1 MNESK
6 KSHGERT
13 QMRYIGNAERLAEVL
28 KQTSESLDANA
39 AVVVLLRATNQDFQV
54 LFVKRAE
61 KSGDPWS
68 GQTALP
74 GGKRNPE
81 DRNLKETAF
90 RETLEETRINL
101 FEGCRFLGA
110 MEVET
115 TQKPEM
121 NILPFVVLLEKEQAI
136 KLNEELTE
144 YFWVPLKEL
153 AKHKGTVK
161 FSFGEYSAY
170 IIENHII
177 WGLTY
182 KIMHNLLLLSSSIKE
197 EKPRED

>member
-1 MNESK
+1 M
-6 KSHGERT
+6 GF
-13 QMRYIGNAERLAEVL
+13 IGNAERLAEML
-28 KQTSESLDANA
+28 KQTSENLDANA
-39 AVVVLLRATNQDFQV
+39 AVVVLLSAADQDFQV

-61 KSGDPWS
+61 KSSDPWS

-81 DRNLKETAF
+81 DRNLKETVV
-90 RETLEETRINL
+90 RETLEETSINL
-101 FEGCRFLGA
+101 LWGCRFLGA
-110 MEVET
+110 LEPVRS

-121 NILPFVVLLEKEQAI
+121 KILPFVILLEKEQVI

-144 YFWVPLKEL
+144 YFWTPLKEL

-161 FSFGEYSAY
+161 FSFGEFPAY

-182 KIMHNLLLLSSSIKE
+182 KIMQNLLSLSSSIKKE
-197 EKPRED
+197 RPREG

>member
-1 MNESK
+1 MTLKEPQ
-6 KSHGERT
+6 GRT
-13 QMRYIGNAERLAEVL
+13 EMSYIGNAERLTKML

-74 GGKRNPE
+74 GGKRDPE
-81 DRNLKETAF
+81 DRNLKETVV
-90 RETLEETRINL
+90 RETFEETSINL
-101 FEGCRFLGA
+101 LEGCRFLGA
-110 MEVET
+110 MEPVRS

-121 NILPFVVLLEKEQAI
+121 KILPFVVLLEKGQAI

-144 YFWVPLKEL
+144 YFWTPLKEL

-161 FSFGEYSAY
+161 FSFGECPAYS
-170 IIENHII
+170 IENHII

-182 KIMHNLLLLSSSIKE
+182 KILQNLLSLSSSIEE
-197 EKPRED
+197 EKARED

>member
-1 MNESK
+1 M
-6 KSHGERT
+6 G
-13 QMRYIGNAERLAEVL
+13 YIGNAKKLSMML
-28 KQTSESLDANA
+28 KQTSKNLDANA
-39 AVVVLLRATNQDFQV
+39 AVVVLLRAVDQDFQV

-61 KSGDPWS
+61 KTSDPWS

-81 DRNLKETAF
+81 DRNLKETVV
-90 RETLEETRINL
+90 RETFEETTINL
-101 FEGCRFLGA
+101 LESCRFLGTI
-110 MEVET
+110 EPVRS

-121 NILPFVVLLEKEQAI
+121 KILPFVILLHRDQAI

-144 YFWVPLKEL
+144 YFWAPLKEL

-161 FSFGEYSAY
+161 FSFGKYPAY

-182 KIMHNLLLLSSSIKE
+182 KILQNLLSLFSSIKE
-197 EKPRED
+197 EKPRDG

>member
-1 MNESK
+1 MSLKDRGGRAEV
-6 KSHGERT
+6 G
-13 QMRYIGNAERLAEVL
+13 YAGNTERLAEVL
-28 KQTSESLDANA
+28 KHTSEKLDANA

-74 GGKRNPE
+74 GGKRNPK

-90 RETLEETRINL
+90 RETLEETSINL

-110 MEVET
+110 MAPVRT

-121 NILPFVVLLEKEQAI
+121 KILPFVVLKEKEQAI
-136 KLNEELTE
+136 KLNEELTQS
-144 YFWVPLKEL
+144 FWTPLKQL
-153 AKHKGTVK
+153 AKHKGTAK
-161 FSFGEYSAY
+161 FSFGEYPAY
-170 IIENHII
+170 IIENHVI

-182 KIMHNLLLLSSSIKE
+182 KIICNLLSLSSFIKK
-197 EKPRED
+197 EKQREY